1 MVRIRMDP
9 MNIALAAFFVALA
22 IAAFLYFRPH
32 FLAEGFATIALDGET
47 MPKCF
52 LRDTEAQRIL
62 VEFAGAHRAPASDAA
77 MAYAEL
83 KLILQK
89 ALCMDADITGSGA
102 GAYSTYQMP
111 FATAHDIE
119 PAASFVGRCV
129 KGAVRTRDLEMVI
142 DKFEARG
149 AELINTLCAD
159 KAQRARVM
167 NMFHNVLAR
176 ASRNMADKCIVEKAS
191 LDVPAGARDPGY
203 FEPDSLKELRP
214 YAIQGGAQYF

>member
-1 MVRIRMDP
+1 MVRMKSELA

-22 IAAFLYFRPH
+22 IAAFLYFRPR
-32 FLAEGFATIALDGET
+32 FFAEGFATIALDGES

-52 LRDTEAQRIL
+52 LRDAEAQRIL
-62 VEFAGAHRAPASDAA
+62 AEFSGAQAPASDAG

-102 GAYSTYQMP
+102 GPYSTYQMP

-142 DKFEARG
+142 DKFEGRG
-149 AELINTLCAD
+149 VELIGTLCAD
-159 KAQRARVM
+159 KAKRARVLE
-167 NMFHNVLAR
+167 MFHNVLAR
-176 ASRNMADKCIVEKAS
+176 ASRNMADKCLVEKAT
-191 LDVPAGARDPGY
+191 LDIPAGPRDPGY
-203 FEPDSLKELRP
+203 FEPDSVKELGK
-214 YAIQGGAQYF
+214 YTITGNAQYF

>member
-1 MVRIRMDP
+1 MVRMKSEQA

-22 IAAFLYFRPH
+22 IAAFLYFRPR
-32 FLAEGFATIALDGET
+32 FITEGFATIALDGES

-52 LRDTEAQRIL
+52 LRDAEAQRIL
-62 VEFAGAHRAPASDAA
+62 AEFSGAEAPASDAG

-102 GAYSTYQMP
+102 GPYSTYQMP

-142 DKFEARG
+142 DKFEGRG
-149 AELINTLCAD
+149 VELIGTLCVD
-159 KAQRARVM
+159 KAKRARVSA
-167 NMFHNVLAR
+167 MFHNVLAR
-176 ASRNMADKCIVEKAS
+176 ASRNMADKCLVEKAT
-191 LDVPAGARDPGY
+191 LDIPAGPRDPGY
-203 FEPDSLKELRP
+203 FEPDSVKELGK
-214 YAIQGGAQYF
+214 YTITGNAQYF

>member
-1 MVRIRMDP
+1 MVRMKSTDM
-9 MNIALAAFFVALA
+9 MNIALAAFFVTLA
-22 IAAFLYFRPH
+22 IAAFLYFRPR
-32 FLAEGFATIALDGET
+32 FMTEGFATIALDGET

-52 LRDTEAQRIL
+52 LRDAEAQRIL
-62 VEFAGAHRAPASDAA
+62 AEFTGTNAPASDAG

-102 GAYSTYQMP
+102 GPYSTYQMP

-149 AELINTLCAD
+149 IELINTLCAEND
-159 KAQRARVM
+159 RRERVM
-167 NMFHNVLAR
+167 TMFHNVLAR
-176 ASRNMADKCIVEKAS
+176 ASRNMAEKCLVEKAS
-191 LDVPAGARDPGY
+191 LDIPAGPRDPGY
-203 FEPDSLKELRP
+203 FEPDAIKELRP
-214 YAIQGGAQYF
+214 YTIKGGAQYF